1 MNMEKRYD
9 KDLYDVAKHLIIG
22 VYNNAVKEGMNGEKI
37 PYFYTTVGDFGV
49 AISLN
54 YDSEIGLSHKLFVP
68 DLMSKIDLDDDD
80 AVNEITE
87 FMNFVAMVNEI
98 IYFPDNL
105 LDDDFYNSVK
115 EHQISVE
122 DAEQRTNWLYEKICK
137 LFK

>member
-1 MNMEKRYD
+1 MERNVN
-9 KDLYDVAKHLIIG
+9 DVAKDLVIG
-22 VYNNAVKEGMNGEKI
+22 VYNNAVKGE
-37 PYFYTTVGDFGV
+37 PYFYASMGDFGV

-68 DLMSKIDLDDDD
+68 NLMSKIDMDDDD

-87 FMNFVAMVNEI
+87 FMNFIAVVNEL

-122 DAEQRTNWLYEKICK
+122 DADQKTNWFYEKIYCLK
-137 LFK
+137 RMLNK

>member
-1 MNMEKRYD
+1 MNNFERYT
-9 KDLYDVAKHLIIG
+9 YDVAKDLVIG
-22 VYNNAVKEGMNGEKI
+22 AYDNVVKGRLSGEKI
-37 PYFYTTVGDFGV
+37 PYFYTTVCDFNV

-68 DLMSKIDLDDDD
+68 DFMSKIDLDDDD

-87 FMNFVAMVNEI
+87 FMDFVSVVNEI
-98 IYFPDNL
+98 VYFPDDL

-122 DAEQRTNWLYEKICK
+122 EAERKTNWLYEQKCLLYK
-137 LFK
+137 

>member
-1 MNMEKRYD
+1 MTQRYD
-9 KDLYDVAKHLIIG
+9 KYLYDVAKGLING
-22 VYNNAVKEGMNGEKI
+22 VYDNAVKGRRSGEKI
-37 PYFYTTVGDFGV
+37 PYFYTTVCDFNV

-68 DLMSKIDLDDDD
+68 DFMSKIDMDDDN

-87 FMNFVAMVNEI
+87 FMDFVAVVNEL
-98 IYFPDNL
+98 IYFPDDL

-122 DAEQRTNWLYEKICK
+122 EADQKTNWLYEKKCILYK
-137 LFK
+137 